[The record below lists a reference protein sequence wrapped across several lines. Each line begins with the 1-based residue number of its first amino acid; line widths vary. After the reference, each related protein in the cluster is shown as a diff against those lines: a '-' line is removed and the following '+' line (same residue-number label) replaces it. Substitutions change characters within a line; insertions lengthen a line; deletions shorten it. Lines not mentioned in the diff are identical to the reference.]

1 MADKTGYIGRNPS
14 DSSVVIARQTFEP
27 SGSTTTFTFAAGYT
41 VGYLDLYLN
50 GSRLIE
56 GRDYNANNGTTAV
69 LVSAVTSGDVVEI
82 IAYKAFNVGDAASSS
97 VGNFS
102 VGNDLSVTNDAAVSQ
117 NLNVTGVTTTG
128 LGLNVS
134 AGGANISGV
143 VTATSYQGDGSALT
157 GIAATDT
164 IAAASLTVSG
174 ITTLSNELKVTAG
187 GIEVDGGGLDI
198 AGVSTFAGV
207 VSAGSDVR
215 ITGNINAGIS
225 TFGVVTVTSIT
236 GDGSGLTGVANTDF
250 ISNVNI
256 VSTATTTSRLVVG
269 SGVTVAGIA
278 TASSFDGAISEW
290 TLGADGTSNYTFTG
304 PGFTG
309 AENDPKVYLKR
320 GQRYNF
326 KNATGAHPFKIQSTP
341 YGSSPASSGTAYND
355 GVTNN
360 DAASGTTLIF
370 DVQHDAPNRLYYQC
384 TSHTAMGGEIII
396 DNGFA
401 TQEANGFEVTHAGTA
416 STSRFLAGGSVG
428 VGIGVT
434 TTTGRDA
441 AAGVG
446 TVKGQIVYNETAGR
460 MQVYGGTEW
469 IGIASVSPLTT
480 TGGTKITNGSDVYHV
495 YNKDAGATTFVVE
508 GTAGLTGAKVLIVGG
523 GAGSNN
529 DNGAAGG
536 AGGVV
541 YGSNVPFS
549 PGTYP
554 ARVGVGGSANGS
566 RNNDT
571 ECNGQP
577 SRLST
582 PVGVVTGFGGQGSSN
597 QAGNPYGLYKT
608 WGNDWI
614 MNPYGDNPDITP
626 NTLFGSGCAGR
637 ITNPTSEEQPNIS
650 FPTPYGQPAR
660 PTFGGAFTNYG
671 NNGGG
676 ATNSAYWN
684 TGGGGGAGE
693 QGTASNP
700 GASPRAEGG
709 DGQPFPEFPAPIIAP
724 GIPSPFRP
732 GFISEVGPTG
742 IFGGGGGGS
751 MENPAF
757 YGTGGAGGG
766 GDASSNP
773 STTTGADETKGQYG
787 TGGGAGSPGA
797 GSPESGARADIGGAG
812 IIIIKYTV

>member
-157 GIAATDT
+157 GIGATDT

-198 AGVSTFAGV
+198 AGVSTFA
-207 VSAGSDVR
+207 SDVR
-215 ITGNINAGIS
+215 IAGNINAGIS
-225 TFGVVTVTSIT
+225 TFGVVSVTSIT

-250 ISNVNI
+250 V

-269 SGVTVAGIA
+269 GGVTVAGIA

-290 TLGADGTSNYTFTG
+290 TLGADGSSNYTFTG

-326 KNATGAHPFKIQSTP
+326 KNATGAHPFRIQSTP

-360 DAASGTTLIF
+360 SAASGTTLIF

-384 TSHTAMGGEIII
+384 TSHSAMGGEIVI

-441 AAGVG
+441 VGAAG
-446 TVKGQIVYNETAGR
+446 TVKGQMVFNETNSTVQVYNGNTWDTMSVRFSAS
-460 MQVYGGTEW
+460 GGTTSESGSYTYHTFTSSGSFV
-469 IGIASVSPLTT
+469 IESGSIACE
-480 TGGTKITNGSDVYHV
+480 
-495 YNKDAGATTFVVE
+495 AFVV
-508 GTAGLTGAKVLIVGG
+508 GGG
-523 GAGSNN
+523 GAG
-529 DNGAAGG
+529 
-536 AGGVV
+536 
-541 YGSNVPFS
+541 
-549 PGTYP
+549 GT
-554 ARVGVGGSANGS
+554 V
-566 RNNDT
+566 
-571 ECNGQP
+571 
-577 SRLST
+577 ST
-582 PVGVVTGFGGQGSSN
+582 PVGDQKG
-597 QAGNPYGLYKT
+597 AG
-608 WGNDWI
+608 
-614 MNPYGDNPDITP
+614 
-626 NTLFGSGCAGR
+626 
-637 ITNPTSEEQPNIS
+637 
-650 FPTPYGQPAR
+650 
-660 PTFGGAFTNYG
+660 
-671 NNGGG
+671 
-676 ATNSAYWN
+676 
-684 TGGGGGAGE
+684 GGGGGAAVGPVGTLAAGSYTVAVGAGGAINTSYPTGGTGGTGGTSSFAPGQPYAITATGGAGGSGNAFASGGGGAGGSGSGGSTNGTGGTGGTNASPTAPGPAAGTAGGAGTNAAGAGGGAGDNPIYSGGPGGNGTTSLFGPFGCGGGGGGAIDHGGSNVPAPQ
-693 QGTASNP
+693 QGTGGTGYTS
-700 GASPRAEGG
+700 GG
-709 DGQPFPEFPAPIIAP
+709 DGGGKNLTASDGGGPV
-724 GIPSPFRP
+724 G
-732 GFISEVGPTG
+732 GEVGSKEPTHDRNNVG
-742 IFGGGGGGS
+742 GGGGSFGGGGGGS
-751 MENPAF
+751 CDASN
-757 YGTGGAGGG
+757 GNGGCAGGG
-766 GDASSNP
+766 G
-773 STTTGADETKGQYG
+773 
-787 TGGGAGSPGA
+787 GGGAVIVRYLTP
-797 GSPESGARADIGGAG
+797 
-812 IIIIKYTV
+812 

>member
-1 MADKTGYIGRNPS
+1 MADKTGYIGRNPA

-27 SGSTTTFTFAAGYT
+27 SGSTSTFTFAAGYT

-50 GSRLIE
+50 GSRLVE

-69 LVSAVTSGDVVEI
+69 LVSAATSGDVLEI

-97 VGNFS
+97 TGNFTVGN
-102 VGNDLSVTNDAAVSQ
+102 NLSVTNDAAVSQ

-225 TFGVVTVTSIT
+225 TFGVVSVTSIT

-250 ISNVNI
+250 V

-269 SGVTVAGIA
+269 GGVTVAGIA

-290 TLGADGTSNYTFTG
+290 TLGADGSSNYTFTG

-341 YGSSPASSGTAYND
+341 NGSSPASSGTAYND

-360 DAASGTTLIF
+360 SAASGTTLIF

-401 TQEANGFEVTHAGTA
+401 DQEANGFEVTHAGTA

-441 AAGVG
+441 VGAAG
-446 TVKGQIVYNETAGR
+446 TVKGQIVFNETNSTV
-460 MQVYGGTEW
+460 QVYNGTGWDQLSNVGSASGGDTSA
-469 IGIASVSPLTT
+469 GVAP
-480 TGGTKITNGSDVYHV
+480 GNGYQYHV
-495 YNKDAGATTFVVE
+495 FTSPGSLVVE
-508 GTAGLTGAKVLIVGG
+508 GGSLTVDMLLVAGG
-523 GAGSNN
+523 GGGGGGMGSHSHAG
-529 DNGAAGG
+529 GAGG
-536 AGGVV
+536 AGGVAEV
-541 YGSNVPFS
+541 TSMPLPV
-549 PGTYP
+549 GTYP
-554 ARVGVGGSANGS
+554 VTVPTSNAAGANGNTGLSAGNGTPGGDATVSSTPAGTVTAKGGGGGGSNPTASAGLPGGS
-566 RNNDT
+566 GGGGGSFNNSPGGT
-571 ECNGQP
+571 ATQPTQNPGQP
-577 SRLST
+577 L
-582 PVGVVTGFGGQGSSN
+582 V
-597 QAGNPYGLYKT
+597 
-608 WGNDWI
+608 
-614 MNPYGDNPDITP
+614 
-626 NTLFGSGCAGR
+626 
-637 ITNPTSEEQPNIS
+637 
-650 FPTPYGQPAR
+650 
-660 PTFGGAFTNYG
+660 TNYG
-671 NNGGG
+671 NAGGIAGDSNEDYG
-676 ATNSAYWN
+676 A
-684 TGGGGGAGE
+684 GGGGGAG
-693 QGTASNP
+693 GVGANPTAPTGGS
-700 GASPRAEGG
+700 G
-709 DGQPFPEFPAPIIAP
+709 DGGPGRPFSNYPYPLYGPIV
-724 GIPSPFRP
+724 PSPFQP
-732 GFISEVGPTG
+732 TMGPVVSPTG
-742 IFGGGGGGS
+742 NFAGGGGGGAGGS
-751 MENPAF
+751 VGNGGGSGGGRGGNASTPGGAGVTGIN
-757 YGTGGAGGG
+757 GTGGGGGGG
-766 GDASSNP
+766 GD
-773 STTTGADETKGQYG
+773 GEGGEGGQ
-787 TGGGAGSPGA
+787 GGG
-797 GSPESGARADIGGAG
+797 GGRG
-812 IIIIKYTV
+812 IVIVRVHV

>member
-1 MADKTGYIGRNPS
+1 MADKTGYIGRNPA

-27 SGSTTTFTFAAGYT
+27 SGSTSTFTFAAGYT

-50 GSRLIE
+50 GSRLVE

-69 LVSAVTSGDVVEI
+69 LVSAATSGDVLEI

-97 VGNFS
+97 TGNFTVGN
-102 VGNDLSVTNDAAVSQ
+102 NLSVTNDAAVSQ

-225 TFGVVTVTSIT
+225 TFGVVSVTSIT

-250 ISNVNI
+250 V

-269 SGVTVAGIA
+269 GGVTVAGIA

-290 TLGADGTSNYTFTG
+290 TLGADGSSNYTFTG

-341 YGSSPASSGTAYND
+341 NGSSPASSGTAYND

-360 DAASGTTLIF
+360 SAASGTTLIF

-401 TQEANGFEVTHAGTA
+401 DQEANGFEVTHAGTA

-441 AAGVG
+441 VGAAG
-446 TVKGQIVYNETAGR
+446 TVKGQIVYNETDNVV
-460 MQVYGGTEW
+460 QVYNGTGWDQLSNVGSASGGDTSA
-469 IGIASVSPLTT
+469 GVAP
-480 TGGTKITNGSDVYHV
+480 GNGYQYHV
-495 YNKDAGATTFVVE
+495 FSSPGSLVVE
-508 GTAGLTGAKVLIVGG
+508 GGSLTVDMLLVAGG
-523 GAGSNN
+523 GGGGGGMGSHSHAG
-529 DNGAAGG
+529 GAGG
-536 AGGVV
+536 AGGVAEV
-541 YGSNVPFS
+541 TSMPLS
-549 PGTYP
+549 AGTYP
-554 ARVGVGGSANGS
+554 VTVPTSNASGANGNTGLSAANGTPGGDTTVSSTPAGTVTAKGGGGGGSNPTASAGLPGGS
-566 RNNDT
+566 GGGGGSFNSDPGGTATQPTQNP
-571 ECNGQP
+571 GQP
-577 SRLST
+577 L
-582 PVGVVTGFGGQGSSN
+582 V
-597 QAGNPYGLYKT
+597 
-608 WGNDWI
+608 
-614 MNPYGDNPDITP
+614 
-626 NTLFGSGCAGR
+626 
-637 ITNPTSEEQPNIS
+637 
-650 FPTPYGQPAR
+650 
-660 PTFGGAFTNYG
+660 TNYG
-671 NNGGG
+671 NAGGIAGDSNEDYG
-676 ATNSAYWN
+676 A
-684 TGGGGGAGE
+684 GGGGGAG
-693 QGTASNP
+693 GVGANPTAPTGGS
-700 GASPRAEGG
+700 G
-709 DGQPFPEFPAPIIAP
+709 DGGPGRPFSNYPYPLYGPIV
-724 GIPSPFRP
+724 PSPFQP
-732 GFISEVGPTG
+732 TMGPVVSPTG
-742 IFGGGGGGS
+742 NFAGGGGGGAGGS
-751 MENPAF
+751 VGNGGGSGGGRGGNASTPGGAGVTGIN
-757 YGTGGAGGG
+757 GTGGGGGGG
-766 GDASSNP
+766 GD
-773 STTTGADETKGQYG
+773 GE
-787 TGGGAGSPGA
+787 GGEGGPGGS
-797 GSPESGARADIGGAG
+797 GGRG
-812 IIIIKYTV
+812 IVIVRVHV

>member
-157 GIAATDT
+157 GIGATDT

-198 AGVSTFAGV
+198 AGVSTFA
-207 VSAGSDVR
+207 SDVR
-215 ITGNINAGIS
+215 IAGNINAGIS
-225 TFGVVTVTSIT
+225 TFGVVSVTSIT

-250 ISNVNI
+250 V

-269 SGVTVAGIA
+269 GGVTVAGIA

-360 DAASGTTLIF
+360 SAASGTTLIF

-384 TSHTAMGGEIII
+384 TSHSAMGGEIVI

-441 AAGVG
+441 VGAAG
-446 TVKGQIVYNETAGR
+446 TVKGQMVFNETNSTVQVYNGNTWDTMSVRFSAS
-460 MQVYGGTEW
+460 GGTTSESGSYTYHTFTSSGSFV
-469 IGIASVSPLTT
+469 IESGSIACE
-480 TGGTKITNGSDVYHV
+480 
-495 YNKDAGATTFVVE
+495 AFVV
-508 GTAGLTGAKVLIVGG
+508 GGG
-523 GAGSNN
+523 GAG
-529 DNGAAGG
+529 
-536 AGGVV
+536 
-541 YGSNVPFS
+541 
-549 PGTYP
+549 GT
-554 ARVGVGGSANGS
+554 V
-566 RNNDT
+566 
-571 ECNGQP
+571 
-577 SRLST
+577 ST
-582 PVGVVTGFGGQGSSN
+582 PVGDQKG
-597 QAGNPYGLYKT
+597 AG
-608 WGNDWI
+608 
-614 MNPYGDNPDITP
+614 
-626 NTLFGSGCAGR
+626 
-637 ITNPTSEEQPNIS
+637 
-650 FPTPYGQPAR
+650 
-660 PTFGGAFTNYG
+660 
-671 NNGGG
+671 
-676 ATNSAYWN
+676 
-684 TGGGGGAGE
+684 GGGGGAAVGPVGTLAAGSYTVAVGAGGAINTSYPTGGTGGTGGTSSFAPGQPYAITATGGAGGSGNAFASGGGGAGGSGSGGSTNGTGGTGGTNASPTAPGPAAGTAGGAGTNAAGAGGGAGDNPIYSGGPGGNGTTSLFGPFGCGGGGGGAIDHGGSNVPAPQ
-693 QGTASNP
+693 QGTGGTGYTS
-700 GASPRAEGG
+700 GG
-709 DGQPFPEFPAPIIAP
+709 DGGGKNLTASDGGGPV
-724 GIPSPFRP
+724 G
-732 GFISEVGPTG
+732 GEVGSKEPTHDRNNVG
-742 IFGGGGGGS
+742 GGGGSFGGGGGGS
-751 MENPAF
+751 CDASN
-757 YGTGGAGGG
+757 GNGGCAGGG
-766 GDASSNP
+766 G
-773 STTTGADETKGQYG
+773 
-787 TGGGAGSPGA
+787 GGGAVIVRYLTP
-797 GSPESGARADIGGAG
+797 
-812 IIIIKYTV
+812 

>member
-1 MADKTGYIGRNPS
+1 MADKTGYIGRNPA
-14 DSSVVIARQTFEP
+14 DTSVIIARQTFEP
-27 SGSTTTFTFAAGYT
+27 STSTSDFTFTSGYT
-41 VGYLDLYLN
+41 PGYLDLYVN
-50 GSRLIE
+50 GARQIE
-56 GRDYNANNGTTAV
+56 GRDFNANDGSTV
-69 LVSAVTSGDVVEI
+69 SLVSAATSGDVLEI
-82 IAYKAFNVGDAASSS
+82 IAYKAFNATNVVTESTAD
-97 VGNFS
+97 FT
-102 VGNDLSVTNDAAVSQ
+102 VGNDLSVANDAAVS
-117 NLNVTGVTTTG
+117 NDLNVTGIATAG
-128 LGLNVS
+128 QGFNVL

-269 SGVTVAGIA
+269 GGVTVAGIA

-290 TLGADGTSNYTFTG
+290 TLGADGSSNYTFTG

-360 DAASGTTLIF
+360 EAASGTTLIF

-401 TQEANGFEVTHAGTA
+401 TQEANGFEVDHAGTA
-416 STSRFLAGGSVG
+416 NTSRMLAGGSVG

-441 AAGVG
+441 AAGIG
-446 TVKGQIVYNETAGR
+446 TVKGQIVYNETTNAV
-460 MQVYGGTEW
+460 QVYSGTVWQNIFTEPFTASGGTE
-469 IGIASVSPLTT
+469 
-480 TGGTKITNGSDVYHV
+480 ITDGDNKYHV
-495 YNKDAGATTFVVE
+495 FT
-508 GTAGLTGAKVLIVGG
+508 
-523 GAGSNN
+523 
-529 DNGAAGG
+529 
-536 AGGVV
+536 
-541 YGSNVPFS
+541 S
-549 PGTYP
+549 PGTFS
-554 ARVGVGGSANGS
+554 V
-566 RNNDT
+566 
-571 ECNGQP
+571 
-577 SRLST
+577 L
-582 PVGVVTGFGGQGSSN
+582 TGEKSKFDVLVIG
-597 QAGNPYGLYKT
+597 
-608 WGNDWI
+608 
-614 MNPYGDNPDITP
+614 
-626 NTLFGSGCAGR
+626 
-637 ITNPTSEEQPNIS
+637 
-650 FPTPYGQPAR
+650 
-660 PTFGGAFTNYG
+660 
-671 NNGGG
+671 
-676 ATNSAYWN
+676 
-684 TGGGGGAGE
+684 GGGGGAGNNSGGGGAGGLVYIPQPVSFPITGSE
-693 QGTASNP
+693 TVTIGGGGEGRPDNSQDGVQGSDSTLGSLLTAKGGGGSTAWTNAAPTPAQNGGSAAGGSGTPTGNPSAYRNAGTATQPTQSGNSGTYGHGS
-700 GASPRAEGG
+700 GAGQGGYVSGG
-709 DGQPFPEFPAPIIAP
+709 DTGAAGGGGAGGSSTSVPSPGSEPGTVGTDGGAGYAAPAFPGPVLAPA
-724 GIPSPFRP
+724 IPSPVRP
-732 GFISEVGPTG
+732 GWTPVVGPTG
-742 IFGGGGGGS
+742 TFAGGGGGGAGGNHPGNIAEGGS
-751 MENPAF
+751 GGGGRGGSAQGSVAATPGVEF
-757 YGTGGAGGG
+757 TGSGGGG
-766 GDASSNP
+766 GDNTNGGDGATGIVIIKYDT
-773 STTTGADETKGQYG
+773 TTTGAG
-787 TGGGAGSPGA
+787 
-797 GSPESGARADIGGAG
+797 
-812 IIIIKYTV
+812 

>member
-157 GIAATDT
+157 GIGATDT

-174 ITTLSNELKVTAG
+174 ITTLANELKVTAG

-198 AGVSTFAGV
+198 AGVSTFA
-207 VSAGSDVR
+207 SDVR
-215 ITGNINAGIS
+215 IAGNINAGIS
-225 TFGVVTVTSIT
+225 TFGVVSVTSIT

-250 ISNVNI
+250 V

-269 SGVTVAGIA
+269 GGVTVAGIA

-360 DAASGTTLIF
+360 SAASGTTLIF

-384 TSHTAMGGEIII
+384 TSHSAMGGEIVI

-441 AAGVG
+441 VGAAG
-446 TVKGQIVYNETAGR
+446 TVKGQMVFNETNSTVQVYNGNTWDTMSVRFSAS
-460 MQVYGGTEW
+460 GGTTSESGSYTYHTFTSSGSFV
-469 IGIASVSPLTT
+469 IESGSIACE
-480 TGGTKITNGSDVYHV
+480 
-495 YNKDAGATTFVVE
+495 AFVV
-508 GTAGLTGAKVLIVGG
+508 GGG
-523 GAGSNN
+523 GAG
-529 DNGAAGG
+529 
-536 AGGVV
+536 
-541 YGSNVPFS
+541 
-549 PGTYP
+549 GT
-554 ARVGVGGSANGS
+554 V
-566 RNNDT
+566 
-571 ECNGQP
+571 
-577 SRLST
+577 ST
-582 PVGVVTGFGGQGSSN
+582 PVGDQKG
-597 QAGNPYGLYKT
+597 AG
-608 WGNDWI
+608 
-614 MNPYGDNPDITP
+614 
-626 NTLFGSGCAGR
+626 
-637 ITNPTSEEQPNIS
+637 
-650 FPTPYGQPAR
+650 
-660 PTFGGAFTNYG
+660 
-671 NNGGG
+671 
-676 ATNSAYWN
+676 
-684 TGGGGGAGE
+684 GGGGGAAVGPVGTLAAGSYTVAVGAGGAINTSYPTGGTGGTGGTSSFAPGQPYAITATGGAGGSGNAFASGGGGAGGSGSGGSTNGTGGTGGTNASPTAPGPAAGTAGGAGTNAAGAGGGAGDNPIYSGGPGGNGTTSLFGPFGCGGGGGGAIDHGGTNVPAPA
-693 QGTASNP
+693 QGTGGTGYTS
-700 GASPRAEGG
+700 GG
-709 DGQPFPEFPAPIIAP
+709 DGGGKNLTASDGGGPV
-724 GIPSPFRP
+724 G
-732 GFISEVGPTG
+732 GEVGSKEPTHDRNNVG
-742 IFGGGGGGS
+742 GGGGSFGGGGGGS
-751 MENPAF
+751 CDASN
-757 YGTGGAGGG
+757 GNGGCAGGG
-766 GDASSNP
+766 G
-773 STTTGADETKGQYG
+773 
-787 TGGGAGSPGA
+787 GGGAVIV
-797 GSPESGARADIGGAG
+797 R
-812 IIIIKYTV
+812 YLT

>member
-27 SGSTTTFTFAAGYT
+27 STSTSDFTFTAGYT
-41 VGYLDLYLN
+41 PGYLDLYIN
-50 GSRLIE
+50 GARQIE
-56 GRDYNANNGTTAV
+56 GRDYNANDGSTV
-69 LVSAVTSGDVVEI
+69 SLVSAANSGDVLEI

-97 VGNFS
+97 TGNFA
-102 VGNDLSVTNDAAVSQ
+102 VGNDLSVNNDAAVSQ

-198 AGVSTFAGV
+198 AGVSTFA
-207 VSAGSDVR
+207 SDVR
-215 ITGNINAGIS
+215 IAGNINAGIS

-250 ISNVNI
+250 V

-269 SGVTVAGIA
+269 GGVTVAGIA

-290 TLGADGTSNYTFTG
+290 TLGADGSSNYTFTG

-341 YGSSPASSGTAYND
+341 NGSSPASSGTAYND

-360 DAASGTTLIF
+360 SAASGTTLIF

-441 AAGVG
+441 VGAAG
-446 TVKGQIVYNETAGR
+446 TVKGQLVFNETTGFAQVYNGNSWDNMSNKFSAS
-460 MQVYGGTEW
+460 GGTESEA
-469 IGIASVSPLTT
+469 GGYTYHLFESP
-480 TGGTKITNGSDVYHV
+480 GTFTVDSGTRTCE
-495 YNKDAGATTFVVE
+495 AFVV
-508 GTAGLTGAKVLIVGG
+508 GGG
-523 GAGSNN
+523 GAGGTTEDGLGNARSGAGGGGGAAVGPVGALSSGDYTVTVGSGGAVNYPAWPAGGTGGSGGTSSFAPGQPFAISATGGGGGTKNRTGGAGGSGSGGTTNGTGGAGNPN
-529 DNGAAGG
+529 DNDPQDSGNTSGVTGGAGTNAAGGGGGGGDGSAPQGNDGGTGGAGTQNMFGSFGCGGGGGGAIDHGGTTVPAPFQGPGGTGYFSGGNGGGAGLTQTDGGGPVGGQSGTIGPTHTRNNAGGGGGTYGGGGGANMDNENAGGPATGGQG

-541 YGSNVPFS
+541 IVRY
-549 PGTYP
+549 
-554 ARVGVGGSANGS
+554 
-566 RNNDT
+566 
-571 ECNGQP
+571 
-577 SRLST
+577 LT
-582 PVGVVTGFGGQGSSN
+582 P
-597 QAGNPYGLYKT
+597 
-608 WGNDWI
+608 
-614 MNPYGDNPDITP
+614 
-626 NTLFGSGCAGR
+626 
-637 ITNPTSEEQPNIS
+637 
-650 FPTPYGQPAR
+650 
-660 PTFGGAFTNYG
+660 
-671 NNGGG
+671 
-676 ATNSAYWN
+676 
-684 TGGGGGAGE
+684 
-693 QGTASNP
+693 
-700 GASPRAEGG
+700 
-709 DGQPFPEFPAPIIAP
+709 
-724 GIPSPFRP
+724 
-732 GFISEVGPTG
+732 
-742 IFGGGGGGS
+742 
-751 MENPAF
+751 
-757 YGTGGAGGG
+757 
-766 GDASSNP
+766 
-773 STTTGADETKGQYG
+773 
-787 TGGGAGSPGA
+787 
-797 GSPESGARADIGGAG
+797 
-812 IIIIKYTV
+812 